1 MNLKHWPLSIAADMM
16 IIWTLKMLK
25 VDQWDDTLKSA
36 STECVGDISFV
47 RTLAGLFDKIDKN
60 TP

>member
-1 MNLKHWPLSIAADMM
+1 
-16 IIWTLKMLK
+16 MLK
-25 VDQWDDTLKSA
+25 VDQWDNTLKSV
-36 STECVGDISFV
+36 STECVGDISSV